1 MFRFVCL
8 AVPAFMFAASVVAQ
22 SAVPDLTG
30 TWRGTSETVVL
41 GSGNTHHSE
50 GQAQSAEV
58 RQVPFTL
65 VVDKQEGRRLWGTF
79 SSPRSSEKVIAVISR
94 NGAIMMADDDGY
106 TIGSVLAPNR
116 IELCYLRSSAGARIA
131 SCTEMTKQ

>member
-1 MFRFVCL
+1 MSRFAWMVVL
-8 AVPAFMFAASVVAQ
+8 TVPFATSAAAQ
-22 SAVPDLTG
+22 SPVPDLTG
-30 TWRGTSETVVL
+30 TWKGTSESVVL
-41 GSGNTHHSE
+41 GTGNTHHSK
-50 GQAQSAEV
+50 GQAQAAQM

-65 VVDKQEGRRLWGTF
+65 VVDRQEGRRFSGTF
-79 SSPRSSEKVIAVISR
+79 SSPRSSERVVAVISR

-116 IELCYLRSSAGARIA
+116 IELCYLRAAAGTRIA

>member
-1 MFRFVCL
+1 MSRFAWVAVL
-8 AVPAFMFAASVVAQ
+8 AVPFATSAVAQ
-22 SAVPDLTG
+22 SPAVPDLKG
-30 TWRGTSETVVL
+30 TWKGTSESVIL
-41 GSGNTHHSE
+41 GAGNTHHTKGE
-50 GQAQSAEV
+50 RVAQM

-65 VVDKQEGRRLWGTF
+65 VVDQQEGRRFSGTF
-79 SSPRSSEKVIAVISR
+79 SSPRASERVVAVVSR

-116 IELCYLRSSAGARIA
+116 IELCYLRASAGTRIA